1 MNFDG
6 TVRNGSM
13 NILKA
18 EGEVRRSGRARRSTR
33 KGDRKRKRGEEDE
46 DELEE
51 LEERKPTRQSKRSKS
66 KAKKQASS
74 DEEGDVSFI
83 FCFWV
88 WSLYIFRW
96 VQLTWITDLKTG
108 SERLFGLFWSFHAA
122 HLILQSVWM
131 DGNSPGTR
139 SGPVLRFPKP
149 PENGPIKFACP

>member
-1 MNFDG
+1 
-6 TVRNGSM
+6 M

-83 FCFWV
+83 FFVYGFGHWV
-88 WSLYIFRW
+88 
-96 VQLTWITDLKTG
+96 D
-108 SERLFGLFWSFHAA
+108 FGLGSAYLNHRSQDWTREASWTVLVLSRGTSNLTIRVNGLKQSRDSIWSS
-122 HLILQSVWM
+122 IEITET
-131 DGNSPGTR
+131 TR
-139 SGPVLRFPKP
+139 KWY
-149 PENGPIKFACP
+149 N

>member
-1 MNFDG
+1 
-6 TVRNGSM
+6 M

-83 FCFWV
+83 FFVFGFGHWV
-88 WSLYIFRW
+88 
-96 VQLTWITDLKTG
+96 D
-108 SERLFGLFWSFHAA
+108 FGLGSNPREWAEAVQGLDLVQYWDYWNHKKMV
-122 HLILQSVWM
+122 QS
-131 DGNSPGTR
+131 S
-139 SGPVLRFPKP
+139 LRAKNNRRKLDF
-149 PENGPIKFACP
+149 

>member
-1 MNFDG
+1 
-6 TVRNGSM
+6 M

-88 WSLYIFRW
+88 WSLIFLIGFSLPESRISRMGQIGFLDCFGPFTRI
-96 VQLTWITDLKTG
+96 VRSVLASRSNLTI
-108 SERLFGLFWSFHAA
+108 RLNRLEQSRNSIWSSTE
-122 HLILQSVWM
+122 I
-131 DGNSPGTR
+131 
-139 SGPVLRFPKP
+139 
-149 PENGPIKFACP
+149 PETTKKWSY

>member
-1 MNFDG
+1 
-6 TVRNGSM
+6 M

-74 DEEGDVSFI
+74 DEEADVSFWI
-83 FCFWV
+83 GFEDPRSVIGPWDHTLVQHFT
-88 WSLYIFRW
+88 LYLA
-96 VQLTWITDLKTG
+96 V
-108 SERLFGLFWSFHAA
+108 
-122 HLILQSVWM
+122 
-131 DGNSPGTR
+131 
-139 SGPVLRFPKP
+139 
-149 PENGPIKFACP
+149 

>member
-1 MNFDG
+1 MVWRPNRLATSGFQCLFSRTTEKKQAVSELATSTFSDLEYFSGQG
-6 TVRNGSM
+6 TVLTKM
-13 NILKA
+13 NILIA

-83 FCFWV
+83 
-88 WSLYIFRW
+88 L
-96 VQLTWITDLKTG
+96 
-108 SERLFGLFWSFHAA
+108 
-122 HLILQSVWM
+122 
-131 DGNSPGTR
+131 
-139 SGPVLRFPKP
+139 
-149 PENGPIKFACP
+149 